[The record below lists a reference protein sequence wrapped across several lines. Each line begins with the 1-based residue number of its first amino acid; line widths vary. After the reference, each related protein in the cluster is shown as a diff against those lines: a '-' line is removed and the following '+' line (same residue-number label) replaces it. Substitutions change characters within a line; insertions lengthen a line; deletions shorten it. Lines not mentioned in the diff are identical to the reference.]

1 MHIKN
6 SLVYGASLLFIWS
19 VKLIEAQEG
28 ELSVERKIGEGIMF
42 KLEIATEKLIGI
54 FKVIKNMGVT

>member
-1 MHIKN
+1 VHIKN